1 MTDFNQ
7 VDIAAT
13 IQKMY
18 NFYGELFDAVI
29 HLPDNRQIIEIDLQQ
44 KIFLLMTICL
54 VKLTL
59 KMTIS

>member
-29 HLPDNRQIIEIDLQQ
+29 HLPDNRQIIEIDLQ
-44 KIFLLMTICL
+44 
-54 VKLTL
+54 
-59 KMTIS
+59 